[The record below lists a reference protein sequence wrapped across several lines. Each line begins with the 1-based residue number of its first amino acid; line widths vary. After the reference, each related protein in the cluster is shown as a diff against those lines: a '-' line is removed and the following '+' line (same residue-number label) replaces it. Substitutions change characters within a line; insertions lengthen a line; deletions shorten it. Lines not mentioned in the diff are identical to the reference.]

1 MSEQKNRFGRAG
13 VSLYDMKGT
22 RDWDASVWYR
32 GGFRAIALPKCYIVD
47 KAARDAA
54 TNQGTKSW
62 DELGFFSTNQ
72 QMSVYRTEIMKTD
85 KDYQYLVS
93 TGGTDPEGRKQP
105 GVYKNAA
112 GPKGASVADIEQ
124 ELAGIYGSKSIG
136 TFTVNATDKVVDSN
150 VDESKSG
157 RWSAKDTSEA
167 AKGENAP
174 REARLVEDRTLE
186 KDDYSN
192 LIQRV
197 IDDTSLGGNDAINCY
212 WSYNEDDD
220 IIHPQTAYNRDIADN
235 YAVNLRGMGRVY
247 AENIQRYQQILWMNF
262 GLPVY
267 KGSITSM
274 FGGSAT
280 NARVVNR
287 GNTLLAK
294 VGYLAGTVIKI
305 AFAFPLLP
313 LYGILALAD
322 LFTTFPVSKYFE
334 HRTAMPMYYKFCNVL
349 IGHMAVN
356 LGLYKAFEK
365 DLQKTGNAINA
376 GLKFISFGL
385 INISDYN
392 EINTKKTDNSNLPQ
406 GSELYQVCNV
416 GTPEVLINGP
426 DMLAIMYR
434 KSMKN
439 RMYDQV
445 IQKKLDPSLFKTTA
459 EAYKEYLTATSDKD
473 TKEKEAALYATL
485 DARRKEYDKLKS
497 SENKDAEALKKA
509 QDAIAL
515 AQQEIDKYEEAT
527 RTQNVRGLTN
537 FGLGG
542 IFKGQNWGNLF
553 GMMMGTALQTI
564 DYIGFKVEKS
574 TSVSESVSNTTEP
587 LEIAGTINGMA
598 SQGRQKKDSLLGTIL
613 SGRSGIPGVDHI
625 AQFVSGLFGAI
636 VDSVG
641 MGNMVNVLAGN
652 GFADIPER
660 WSNSSFSRSYNVE
673 IQLRARYGD
682 PVSWLQSIG
691 IPLACILAGGMP
703 RGIGDSMY
711 TSPFLVRC
719 YCKGMFSIPTGIIE
733 SISMTRGDAEYGWT
747 LSRLPL
753 SLNIQL
759 TIKDL
764 SPILYIGMDN
774 DMNTSMDEYMSTLTG
789 LGLYERSFRFPQ
801 ILRRINRAILIG
813 RNTWANPLWWGNEI
827 GDTGLAKLG
836 ASIYSIATGKGLK
849 PAKNT

>member
-1 MSEQKNRFGRAG
+1 MSKQRSQFGRAG
-13 VSLYDMKGT
+13 TNLYTMKGT
-22 RDWDASVWYR
+22 LDWDASAWYR

-47 KAARDAA
+47 KTARDAA
-54 TNQGTKSW
+54 SKDKVKSW
-62 DELGFFSTNQ
+62 DKLGFFSTNQ
-72 QMSVYRTEIMKTD
+72 EMSVYRAEIMKTD
-85 KDYQYLVS
+85 KEYQYLAA
-93 TGGTDPEGRKQP
+93 TGGVDTEGRKLEP
-105 GVYKNAA
+105 TFSRAA
-112 GPKGASVADIEQ
+112 GPKNADQETIER
-124 ELAGIYGSKSIG
+124 EMVGIFDEAKAINTFVVNGTEKIAYGKD
-136 TFTVNATDKVVDSN
+136 AK
-150 VDESKSG
+150 EG
-157 RWSAKDTSEA
+157 RWASKDTSEQA
-167 AKGENAP
+167 QGEDPNTVSK
-174 REARLVEDRTLE
+174 LCEDKTLAH
-186 KDDYSN
+186 DDYGN

-197 IDDTSLGGNDAINCY
+197 IDDTSVGGNDAINCY

-220 IIHPQTAYNRDIADN
+220 IVHPQTAFNRDMADN
-235 YAVNLRGMGRVY
+235 YAVNLKGMGRVY

-267 KGSITSM
+267 KGSITAM
-274 FGGSAT
+274 FGGSST
-280 NARVVNR
+280 KARIINR
-287 GNTLLAK
+287 GNTIFTK
-294 VGYLAGTVIKI
+294 VGYLAGTMIKI

-322 LFTTFPVSKYFE
+322 LFTSFPVSKYFE

-356 LGLYKAFEK
+356 LGLYKAA
-365 DLQKTGNAINA
+365 DQTLTDVVNGTGSILSKA
-376 GLKFISFGL
+376 SFGL
-385 INISDYN
+385 INIHVD
-392 EINTKKTDNSNLPQ
+392 EIDTKKQDNSNIPT
-406 GSELYQVCNV
+406 GSKIYDICNV
-416 GTPEVLINGP
+416 GTPDVLKHGP

-439 RMYDQV
+439 RMYDQL
-445 IQKKLDPSLFKTTA
+445 IRNKLDDKMFQTTDGVYKQYLEKTADQNTQENLQQLYADLDKKRKEFDVAKSDGKPTDALQAAVA
-459 EAYKEYLTATSDKD
+459 EAQRKIDEY
-473 TKEKEAALYATL
+473 EA
-485 DARRKEYDKLKS
+485 
-497 SENKDAEALKKA
+497 KA
-509 QDAIAL
+509 NEQP
-515 AQQEIDKYEEAT
+515 
-527 RTQNVRGLTN
+527 RGITG
-537 FGLGG
+537 FSLGG
-542 IFKGQNWGNLF
+542 LFDGKNWGNLF

-564 DYIGFKVEKS
+564 DFIGFKVEKS
-574 TSVSESVSNTTEP
+574 TSVSESVSNSTEP
-587 LEIAGTINGMA
+587 LEIAGTINGIA
-598 SQGRQKKDSLLGTIL
+598 QQGKAKKDSLIGSLL
-613 SGRSGIPGVDHI
+613 SGRSGIPGVDQL
-625 AQFVSGLFGAI
+625 AQFVSGLFGTI
-636 VDSVG
+636 VDAVG
-641 MGNMVNVLAGN
+641 MGNMVNVLSGN

-691 IPLACILAGGMP
+691 IPLAAILAGGMP

-774 DMNTSMDEYMSTLTG
+774 DMNSSMDEYMSTLTG

-827 GDTGLAKLG
+827 GDTGVAKLG
-836 ASIYSIATGKGLK
+836 AGLYSLATGKGMK
-849 PAKNT
+849 PIKNN